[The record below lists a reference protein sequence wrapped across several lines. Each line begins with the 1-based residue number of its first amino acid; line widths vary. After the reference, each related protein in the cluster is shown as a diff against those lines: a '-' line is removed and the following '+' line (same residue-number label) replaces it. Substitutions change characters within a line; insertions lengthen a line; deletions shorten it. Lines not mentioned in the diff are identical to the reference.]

1 MLKRAITGVLM
12 LCVCLTCFTFAAN
25 ADGNTADIQFG
36 ENEFTKCAENSLYE
50 LYVIGAGERTGEF
63 YVKNK
68 LENTDFYSN
77 PQNRDMSAEALKETE
92 KENSQFLISIY
103 NEEGGAV
110 RTISSFKGS
119 GNGKYIEIS
128 AAEDGFNAAYKIN
141 NAIKISLKVRIK
153 ASGISVESNISKI
166 NRIKGNVITNIQ
178 LLPYFGASAYG
189 EDGYMLVPDGSGAL
203 IYNNTAKQNADC
215 YLQKIYGEDIA
226 FAKSVKAVV
235 TKQVYLPVFGVK
247 NKNGGFIAAVDAGTE
262 NANIIAESASNEFM
276 YNRAYCTFDVAGADK
291 ISIGEGVS
299 ELSSSTET
307 YDKKNQLTDKFTVS
321 YMFVS
326 KSADYSEMADVYR
339 NHIGLKKGNVSN
351 TPSVFLELYGG
362 LNRKESVF
370 GIPLTV
376 FKKMTT
382 VKQAEEIVSYFETE
396 TGGNPVVIYRNA
408 DSAVISGK
416 IQNKFRFKGALGSKK
431 QLESLKEKCRGNL
444 FLENN
449 IFSAVKGGN
458 GFSTFSDTV
467 WRINRNNV
475 MAYAYN
481 PASTLKDKSKPSAY
495 AVKSSELNKIYT
507 KYFNSLK
514 KAGFDS
520 AFVNLSN
527 TTYSDFDTDGYIS
540 RASTANTFNS
550 LIKKHGKNGLLYAPN
565 AYAFGNGK
573 YISDSPT
580 ASSNYDIIDEDI
592 PFYQLVMAGVKEYS
606 TESINLNSNT
616 DTAFLKA
623 LESGSSLKFT
633 FVYDNITSIKNTEY
647 DYLYGADFNNR
658 KEQAADYQKRI
669 EEAYA
674 ALGSRVLKASR
685 VLQNGVHLSEFDNGS
700 RLIVN
705 FTEADVKTE
714 YGEVRAGG
722 YITVKK

>member
-203 IYNNTAKQNADC
+203 IYNNTAKQNADS

-307 YDKKNQLTDKFTVS
+307 YDKK
-321 YMFVS
+321 
-326 KSADYSEMADVYR
+326 
-339 NHIGLKKGNVSN
+339 
-351 TPSVFLELYGG
+351 
-362 LNRKESVF
+362 
-370 GIPLTV
+370 
-376 FKKMTT
+376 
-382 VKQAEEIVSYFETE
+382 
-396 TGGNPVVIYRNA
+396 
-408 DSAVISGK
+408 IS
-416 IQNKFRFKGALGSKK
+416 L
-431 QLESLKEKCRGNL
+431 
-444 FLENN
+444 
-449 IFSAVKGGN
+449 
-458 GFSTFSDTV
+458 
-467 WRINRNNV
+467 
-475 MAYAYN
+475 
-481 PASTLKDKSKPSAY
+481 P
-495 AVKSSELNKIYT
+495 
-507 KYFNSLK
+507 
-514 KAGFDS
+514 
-520 AFVNLSN
+520 
-527 TTYSDFDTDGYIS
+527 
-540 RASTANTFNS
+540 
-550 LIKKHGKNGLLYAPN
+550 
-565 AYAFGNGK
+565 
-573 YISDSPT
+573 
-580 ASSNYDIIDEDI
+580 
-592 PFYQLVMAGVKEYS
+592 
-606 TESINLNSNT
+606 INLRSVICLFRNQPIIPKWLT
-616 DTAFLKA
+616 
-623 LESGSSLKFT
+623 
-633 FVYDNITSIKNTEY
+633 Y
-647 DYLYGADFNNR
+647 
-658 KEQAADYQKRI
+658 I
-669 EEAYA
+669 E
-674 ALGSRVLKASR
+674 
-685 VLQNGVHLSEFDNGS
+685 
-700 RLIVN
+700 I
-705 FTEADVKTE
+705 
-714 YGEVRAGG
+714 
-722 YITVKK
+722 I